1 MALTRPGLDLAIS
14 ERDFQR
20 KVLDLAKMMGWRVA
34 HFRAALNARGHY
46 QTPVA
51 ADGACWPDL
60 YMLHPG
66 RRTPPLYRELKSQKG
81 KVDPLQQRWGDDLLA
96 CGQDW
101 SVWRPS
107 DWPEIVDAL
116 SGGRAAS
123 R

>member
-1 MALTRPGLDLAIS
+1 MALTRPGLDLTIS

-20 KVLDLAKMMGWRVA
+20 KVLELAKMMGWRVA
-34 HFRAALNARGHY
+34 HFRAALNQRGEW

-51 ADGACWPDL
+51 ADGAGWPDL
-60 YMLHPG
+60 YLLHPG

-81 KVDPLQQRWGDDLLA
+81 IVHPRQQRWGDDLLA

-101 SVWRPS
+101 AVWRPS
-107 DWPEIVDAL
+107 DWSEIVHAL